1 MENMTD
7 SLFIPYFR
15 SFIFESR
22 VTIRRHLH
30 PHLYRKG
37 SEVKSIRHH
46 PHCHTARKAI
56 TSALIQICLPT
67 RRIAPRRHHRS
78 KWKPPPLFSKKAATQ
93 HTSNC
98 KTTNLVSDLHPTLK
112 LFFLVIYFSWVCCFF
127 PFLSLHH
134 LPSLLA
140 CGQLH
145 SHRYSTRS
153 VNCEPALFTNHP
165 ELVRHSVPRPSFPP
179 PIAISAPMGLAQD
192 SRLASHFIPIKS
204 NS

>member
-1 MENMTD
+1 MTKATVKLPMENMTD

-22 VTIRRHLH
+22 VTVRRHLH

-78 KWKPPPLFSKKAATQ
+78 KWKPPPLFS
-93 HTSNC
+93 
-98 KTTNLVSDLHPTLK
+98 LVAESCYPTHFQLQNHKPSFRPPPHPQTLLSCDL
-112 LFFLVIYFSWVCCFF
+112 
-127 PFLSLHH
+127 PFLGMLL
-134 LPSLLA
+134 LPFSI
-140 CGQLH
+140 
-145 SHRYSTRS
+145 S
-153 VNCEPALFTNHP
+153 
-165 ELVRHSVPRPSFPP
+165 PSP
-179 PIAISAPMGLAQD
+179 PIPPCLWPSSQPQIQHQIGEL
-192 SRLASHFIPIKS
+192 
-204 NS
+204 

>member
-1 MENMTD
+1 MENMID

-67 RRIAPRRHHRS
+67 RHIAPRRHHCS
-78 KWKPPPLFSKKAATQ
+78 KWKPPPLFSKKAAHPTYFQ
-93 HTSNC
+93 LQNHKPSFRLPPPPSNSSFLWFTFPGYVASSLFYLSITSHPSLPVAIF
-98 KTTNLVSDLHPTLK
+98 TATDTAPDRWTVNLLCSWTILNWWDTLFLVHPSLHP
-112 LFFLVIYFSWVCCFF
+112 
-127 PFLSLHH
+127 
-134 LPSLLA
+134 LPSL
-140 CGQLH
+140 
-145 SHRYSTRS
+145 
-153 VNCEPALFTNHP
+153 HP
-165 ELVRHSVPRPSFPP
+165 W
-179 PIAISAPMGLAQD
+179 A
-192 SRLASHFIPIKS
+192 
-204 NS
+204 